1 MQAVLER
8 LNKQGNYANVTPLNK
23 RELAE
28 VFNNN
33 ADIVGITLGPDSSPV
48 LIQYT
53 DEELSNIGTAQ
64 DGCYATKDGYT
75 VLNKIRHNNK
85 YLQAIINTSFE
96 TTKHNNNTSGDG
108 TTTSYVLFAKMY
120 YHIYNNTYK
129 KYVETRQPVGISR
142 RLTDG
147 QFSKLLRKTIKAFCK
162 RIDELHRYPVSDYD
176 KLIDIARISLNNDD
190 DNLKP
195 IKALLTKL
203 KENRVMPSA
212 VNISIADSGTTKTT
226 ISVSGG
232 FEFSTKTY
240 LRTQNDVSIENAR
253 FIVLDRNIETYD
265 STEGIIAL
273 MASTRDHFNETGE
286 KFIVVTGNVID
297 SFMTHLESWYR
308 NQETLYD
315 DEFSGEGN
323 YERHLFVVA
332 YPETKGIP
340 KSLYQEDMLI
350 YFNSSMYNITE
361 AEVAKAVEN
370 RTRIETSTRVDQL
383 KKEMEPQAFAEW
395 ISDPNNIE
403 LIQKEIYH
411 TYNALSTADKIRYIV
426 FNDNYSKL
434 PKVRI
439 DDATNN
445 FNTVIMKDEMDA
457 NKRNDQALVARIKQ
471 ISEIKDD
478 TASINEKEICYKRLS
493 NLIQQYAIINIG
505 AATDTERETLYSANL
520 DATLAVNSASKEGLV
535 SGMCIPTILTANEFS
550 GSLDEHVK
558 EKVKPN
564 IDNILDLYE
573 FNDDERVVL
582 KDLAEDIKLA
592 ACFIF
597 DSILNNADLNSE
609 EIVDVYRTLWTTYEE
624 AVMAD
629 RKFEPVGFDVLS
641 YTWSDRIVSPYE
653 SEKSYI
659 DAGLLTVI
667 PFMTARLFLHPNEYM
682 TSNAKDNN
690 IVK

>member
-1 MQAVLER
+1 
-8 LNKQGNYANVTPLNK
+8 
-23 RELAE
+23 
-28 VFNNN
+28 
-33 ADIVGITLGPDSSPV
+33 
-48 LIQYT
+48 
-53 DEELSNIGTAQ
+53 
-64 DGCYATKDGYT
+64 
-75 VLNKIRHNNK
+75 
-85 YLQAIINTSFE
+85 
-96 TTKHNNNTSGDG
+96 
-108 TTTSYVLFAKMY
+108 
-120 YHIYNNTYK
+120 
-129 KYVETRQPVGISR
+129 
-142 RLTDG
+142 
-147 QFSKLLRKTIKAFCK
+147 
-162 RIDELHRYPVSDYD
+162 
-176 KLIDIARISLNNDD
+176 
-190 DNLKP
+190 
-195 IKALLTKL
+195 
-203 KENRVMPSA
+203 
-212 VNISIADSGTTKTT
+212 
-226 ISVSGG
+226 
-232 FEFSTKTY
+232 
-240 LRTQNDVSIENAR
+240 
-253 FIVLDRNIETYD
+253 
-265 STEGIIAL
+265 
-273 MASTRDHFNETGE
+273 
-286 KFIVVTGNVID
+286 
-297 SFMTHLESWYR
+297 
-308 NQETLYD
+308 
-315 DEFSGEGN
+315 
-323 YERHLFVVA
+323 
-332 YPETKGIP
+332 
-340 KSLYQEDMLI
+340 
-350 YFNSSMYNITE
+350 MYNITE

-395 ISDPNNIE
+395 IADPNNIE

-426 FNDNYSKL
+426 FNDNYAKL

-445 FNTVIMKDEMDA
+445 FNTVIMKDEMDS

-535 SGMCIPTILTANEFS
+535 SGMCIPTILTANEFA
-550 GSLDEHVK
+550 GSLDEHVQ
-558 EKVKPN
+558 EKVNPN

-582 KDLAEDIKLA
+582 KDLAEDMKLA

-597 DSILNNADLNSE
+597 ESILNNADLNSE
-609 EIVDVYRTLWTTYEE
+609 EISDVYGTLWTTYEE
-624 AVMAD
+624 AIMAG
-629 RKFEPVGFDVLS
+629 RKFEPVGYDVLS